1 MRQQNV
7 HLARVPGPFV
17 VRATVHAHP
26 QAQRIKGG
34 EDAGEVVLK
43 PVEQQ
48 SVLTVQTLD
57 QLHQRGQLAVM
68 DGDNLALLIVHSPIA
83 EL

>member
-1 MRQQNV
+1 M
-7 HLARVPGPFV
+7 
-17 VRATVHAHP
+17 
-26 QAQRIKGG
+26 
-34 EDAGEVVLK
+34 LK

>member
-7 HLARVPGPFV
+7 HLARVPGPFIIG
-17 VRATVHAHP
+17 AIIHAHP
-26 QAQRIKGG
+26 QAQRLKGG
-34 EDAGEVVLK
+34 EDTGEVVLK

-57 QLHQRGQLAVM
+57 QLHQRG
-68 DGDNLALLIVHSPIA
+68 
-83 EL
+83 